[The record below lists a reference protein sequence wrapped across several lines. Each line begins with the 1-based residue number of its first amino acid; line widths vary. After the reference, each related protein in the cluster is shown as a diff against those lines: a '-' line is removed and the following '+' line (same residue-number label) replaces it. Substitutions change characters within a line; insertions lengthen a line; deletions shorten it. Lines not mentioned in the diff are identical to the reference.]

1 MSSNN
6 TRTLIEAS
14 GYQVRF
20 RKHDWVECLI
30 AGDGESWVGQ
40 GLDETAALDAALRTA
55 CPTALSRRLLEQ
67 ILANGA
73 DKALPVMPAPPARA
87 STPLPSTPAK
97 TGALPSVMVKPAG
110 AAGAAPEPVAEQPI
124 GEAKSPGQI
133 AVIVSRPSTPRAP
146 SGSFAVPAMA
156 EPRTPEPRSVADPE
170 EALEELDI
178 LMDRIRDCR
187 EELGLCAPDRQRLAM
202 LAWICLA
209 RSHTDAFPD
218 ELRIRDRVSQI
229 SRQLT
234 EIGKTFWPGSVTA
247 LQLHMQPRDLPRHLL
262 GGVATTWRRAADLA
276 EQALRNKE
284 HEDER
289 RGYDHQGWADSKQT
303 FPRPAHPDRLLD
315 ELVAAIEG
323 LSGPLDLQA
332 APTDTGI
339 RPDSAQF
346 QRWVRQLR
354 WLRSAEVDPDRWARL
369 AGRFRWWAFRREP
382 ALHPAARELEPGYVP
397 AYPWATL
404 LGQDPEKRRHARR
417 LRDILGASPELGDD
431 GKKDVLDW
439 LAKALPYGDTH
450 HGNIVTLMQPHTEIV
465 VSLSPDDLPDA
476 DRRVRRRLV
485 RLQED
490 LREARSDLK
499 VVELPSIQT
508 EDDDESVDIDA
519 AVDEGAQ
526 AALPSDLVDRVRGV
540 TAGKR
545 SVFVSNRRDPDLQAR
560 LQEAFDFK
568 SLDCRI
574 AEPRRVQ
581 QLGEAIEDGQYDLVL
596 GATGFQSHTLDN
608 VLARAC
614 RSAGVHYVRVNH
626 GRPLTCLRAV
636 ARDFGR

>member
-1 MSSNN
+1 MSSNS
-6 TRTLIEAS
+6 TRALIEAS

-30 AGDGESWVGQ
+30 TGDGESWVGH
-40 GLDETAALDAALRTA
+40 GVDESGALDAAVHLA
-55 CPTALSRRLLEQ
+55 CPTTLSRRLLER
-67 ILANGA
+67 
-73 DKALPVMPAPPARA
+73 ALGEPSAEPLPAAPPRRATPAP
-87 STPLPSTPAK
+87 TAK
-97 TGALPSVMVKPAG
+97 AGGLPSVMVKSPSPDNG
-110 AAGAAPEPVAEQPI
+110 TPTPVNEP
-124 GEAKSPGQI
+124 KTPGQI
-133 AVIVSRPSTPRAP
+133 AVIVSRPSSPRAP
-146 SGSFAVPAMA
+146 SGVYPVPSMS
-156 EPRTPEPRSVADPE
+156 EPRTPEPRTVADPE

-178 LMDRIRDCR
+178 LMDRIRDSR

-209 RSHTDAFPD
+209 RSHTDGFPD
-218 ELRIRDRVSQI
+218 DLRIRDRVTQI

-262 GGVATTWRRAADLA
+262 GGVATTWRRAAELA

-289 RGYDHQGWADSKQT
+289 RGYDHQGWADGKQT
-303 FPRPAHPDRLLD
+303 FPRPAFPERLLV
-315 ELVAAIEG
+315 ELVEDVER

-332 APTDTGI
+332 APTDTSI
-339 RPDSAQF
+339 RPDSGQF

-354 WLRSAEVDPDRWARL
+354 WLRGAEVDPDRWARL

-397 AYPWATL
+397 TYPWATL
-404 LGQDPEKRRHARR
+404 LGQDPERRRHERR
-417 LRDILGASPELGDD
+417 LRDVLGATPDLGEDP
-431 GKKDVLDW
+431 KKSVLDW
-439 LAKALPYGDTH
+439 LTKALPFGDTH
-450 HGNIVTLMQPHTEIV
+450 HGNIVSLMAQHGEIV
-465 VSLSPDDLPDA
+465 TSLSPDDLPDA
-476 DRRVRRRLV
+476 DRRLRRRLV

-490 LREARSDLK
+490 LREAKADLK
-499 VVELPSIQT
+499 VVDLPRAQT
-508 EDDDESVDIDA
+508 EDDESVDVDKA
-519 AVDEGAQ
+519 APESNGVS
-526 AALPSDLVDRVRGV
+526 LPSDLVERVRTV
-540 TAGKR
+540 TVGKR
-545 SVFVSNRRDPDLQAR
+545 SVFVSNRRDPDLQAC
-560 LQEAFDFK
+560 LQDAFGFK
-568 SLDCRI
+568 TLDCRI
-574 AEPRRVQ
+574 AEPRRVE